1 MSKSS
6 SRTKK
11 TVILEGFNPN
21 SPLVTD
27 DMALNYLAQL
37 TVEIYLDIK
46 EYEYFESQKH
56 IKESRNILSSINEG
70 AS

>member
-27 DMALNYLAQL
+27 DMALDYLAQL
-37 TVEIYLDIK
+37 DIPHK
-46 EYEYFESQKH
+46 QTPLLRSKLTPHF
-56 IKESRNILSSINEG
+56 
-70 AS
+70 